1 MGWKVVNDF
10 VRERENNRLYT
21 ANDVFPH
28 EKSEIEPTD
37 QEIKILSTN
46 KNSSNTVFIMDDSV
60 KEPDEDKPVEKY
72 TKDELKI
79 HLNKKGVPYEDDAKK
94 EDLLAL
100 AAEGKE

>member
-28 EKSEIEPTD
+28 EKSEVEPTD
-37 QEIKILSTN
+37 EEIKLLSTN
-46 KNSSNTVFIMDDSV
+46 NNSSKTVFIMDDSV
-60 KEPDEDKPVEKY
+60 KEPFEDKPLEKY
-72 TKDELKI
+72 TKDGLKV
-79 HLNKKGVPYEDDAKK
+79 HLNKQGVPYEDDAKK

>member
-28 EKSEIEPTD
+28 EKSEIEPTEE
-37 QEIKILSTN
+37 EIKLLSTN

-60 KEPDEDKPVEKY
+60 KEPAEDKPVEKY
-72 TKDELKI
+72 TDELKV
-79 HLNKKGVPYEDDAKK
+79 HLNKKSVPYEDDAKK